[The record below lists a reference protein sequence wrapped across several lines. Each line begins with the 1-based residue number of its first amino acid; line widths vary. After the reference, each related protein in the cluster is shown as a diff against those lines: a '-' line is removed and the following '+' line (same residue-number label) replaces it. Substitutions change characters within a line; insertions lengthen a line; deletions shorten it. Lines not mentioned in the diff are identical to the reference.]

1 MITDLLATLT
11 SPNVASTATYYSTD
25 HIDLMP
31 LSATAA
37 NAGRITN
44 SQIDLGEGQQ
54 LYATFTV
61 TTAFAGSTSY
71 TFQIITGTTGVN
83 GGTTA
88 PSNPVVHATTGAIL
102 VANAGVGKQFVVP
115 ISPVLTQ
122 DGTLSSTTGFNRY
135 MALAVVATG
144 GTSTA
149 GIVTANI
156 TMHAADGRTS
166 YKSGYTVTTTSVS

>member
-31 LSATAA
+31 LSATAG
-37 NAGRITN
+37 NSGRITN
-44 SQIDLGEGQQ
+44 SQIDLGEGEQ

-88 PSNPVVHATTGAIL
+88 PSNAVVHATTGAIL
-102 VANAGVGKQFVVP
+102 VANVGVGKQFVVP
-115 ISPVLTQ
+115 KDDSTGLLSDSRHIRPRTQ
-122 DGTLSSTTGFNRY
+122 PAELEQRQQGD
-135 MALAVVATG
+135 
-144 GTSTA
+144 
-149 GIVTANI
+149 
-156 TMHAADGRTS
+156 
-166 YKSGYTVTTTSVS
+166 